1 MNRFIKTVL
10 TGLSVVLI
18 SSCTSGEKVPPRLIH
33 RTVIVKPTAF
43 TTHQGEVKIAES
55 ARSISQSLDQLAQIE
70 KAVHPTL
77 QIPAPPNPASIGMA
91 NRASIDWYGPTEPLL
106 RKIALASGYRL
117 NVIGQQP
124 AVPILIAVHAT
135 DEPLGDILRD
145 VIYQSAR
152 KADVVVYP
160 RKKVI
165 ELRYF
170 R

>member
-1 MNRFIKTVL
+1 MNKLIKKIL
-10 TGLSVVLI
+10 IGLSLVSLGG
-18 SSCTSGEKVPPRLIH
+18 CTSGERVPARIIH
-33 RTVIVKPTAF
+33 RTVIVKPTEF

-55 ARSISQSLDQLAQIE
+55 ARAISHSLGELAQIE

-77 QIPAPPNPASIGMA
+77 QMPIPPNPASIGMA
-91 NRASIDWYGPTEPLL
+91 NRASVDWYGSAEPLL

-117 NVIGQQP
+117 NVLGQEP
-124 AVPILIAVHAT
+124 AVPVLVTVKAT
-135 DEPLGDILRD
+135 DEPLADILRD

-152 KADVVVYP
+152 KADVVIYP